1 MSGPDTHKWWYGR
14 RARLYALMH
23 RNPASNVAV
32 VHWAQLEPDMRV
44 LDIGCGT
51 GAAVNAA
58 APDLAD
64 GQAIG
69 VDPSPDFIPIAQRRT
84 QKASNASFQ
93 VATAEHLPFD
103 KATFDVVW
111 SVHSTHHWH
120 HVGAGIGEAL
130 RVLRHGG
137 RFLGVERHKPG
148 RPWGINSDQANSLAT
163 ALTAVGF
170 ADVFV
175 EEHRVGRTH
184 EFLVRGNKR

>member
-23 RNPASNVAV
+23 RNPASNLAV
-32 VHWAQLEPDMRV
+32 VHWSQLEPDMRV

-69 VDPSPDFIPIAQRRT
+69 VNPSPDFIPIARRHT
-84 QKASNASFQ
+84 QKASSASFQ

-120 HVGAGIGEAL
+120 HVGAGIGKAL

-137 RFLGVERHKPG
+137 RFLVVERH
-148 RPWGINSDQANSLAT
+148 NL
-163 ALTAVGF
+163 
-170 ADVFV
+170 
-175 EEHRVGRTH
+175 VGRGESTPT
-184 EFLVRGNKR
+184 KRTASPPPSPRSVSPTCLSKNTGLAVPASF